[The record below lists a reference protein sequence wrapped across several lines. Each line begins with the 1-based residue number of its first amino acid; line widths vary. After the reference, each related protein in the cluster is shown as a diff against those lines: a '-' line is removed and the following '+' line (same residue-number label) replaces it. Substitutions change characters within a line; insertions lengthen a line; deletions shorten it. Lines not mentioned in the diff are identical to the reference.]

1 MKTKELEILYENWE
15 ISDNI
20 IENYVKEMKI
30 LVRNMINWNISL
42 NTNLLWYY
50 YKNVTVDIIYF
61 LEKYKLL
68 EK

>member
-61 LEKYKLL
+61 LEKYKIL